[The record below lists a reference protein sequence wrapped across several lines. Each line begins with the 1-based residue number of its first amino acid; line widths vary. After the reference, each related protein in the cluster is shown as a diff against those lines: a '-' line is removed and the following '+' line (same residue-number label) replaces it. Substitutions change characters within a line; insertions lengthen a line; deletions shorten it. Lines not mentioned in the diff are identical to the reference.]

1 MQSGIT
7 NAVRGCR
14 TQGLRFDMIANNLA
28 NVGTTGFKKDMVYFD
43 QALRMHVTTNLS
55 QGNIRRTGNTLDVA
69 LEGEGFF
76 KVQTP
81 AGIRYTANGKFHL
94 NAEGLL
100 VTAEGDPV
108 LGSSGPI
115 SIQGKEITIDDSGR
129 IEVDESAV
137 DRLSIASFQ
146 RPERLQKEGSSYYIY
161 NGDEEEISEPQ
172 QTSVRQGYVEESN
185 VVVTE
190 EMIRMVEALR
200 HFESYQKVLQTFDE
214 TDARVVNE
222 VGKP

>member
-1 MQSGIT
+1 LDSGIY

-14 TQGLRFDMIANNLA
+14 TEGLRFDMIANNLA
-28 NVGTTGFKKDMVYFD
+28 NIGTAGFKKDMVYFD
-43 QALRMHVTTNLS
+43 QALRMHVTTDLS
-55 QGNIRRTGNTLDVA
+55 QGNIRRTGNPLDVA

-81 AGIRYTANGKFHL
+81 AGVRYTANGRFQL

-100 VTAEGDPV
+100 VTSNGDPV
-108 LGSSGPI
+108 LGSGGPI
-115 SIQGKEITIDDSGR
+115 SIQGKDITINDRGQ

-137 DRLSIASFQ
+137 DRLSLASFQ

-161 NGDEEEISEPQ
+161 NGDEKEISEPQ
-172 QTSVRQGYVEESN
+172 QTSVKQGYIEESN
-185 VVVTE
+185 VVVTD

-200 HFESYQKVLQTFDE
+200 NFESYQKVLQTFDE

>member
-1 MQSGIT
+1 LNSGIY

-28 NVGTTGFKKDMVYFD
+28 NMGTTGFKKDMVFFD
-43 QALRMHVTTNLS
+43 QALRMHVTTDLS
-55 QGNIRRTGNTLDVA
+55 PGNIRRTGNPLDVA

-81 AGIRYTANGKFHL
+81 AGVRYTADGRFSLNG
-94 NAEGLL
+94 EGLL
-100 VTAEGDPV
+100 VTSKGDPV
-108 LGSSGPI
+108 LGSSGPV
-115 SIQGKEITIDDSGR
+115 SIQGKDITIDDTGR

-137 DRLSIASFQ
+137 DRLSIASFE

-161 NGDEEEISEPQ
+161 NGDEEEISEPE
-172 QTSVRQGYVEESN
+172 QTSVKQGYIEESN
-185 VVVTE
+185 VVVTQ
-190 EMIRMVEALR
+190 EMIGMVEALR
-200 HFESYQKVLQTFDE
+200 NFESYQKVLQTFDE

-222 VGKP
+222 VGKL

>member
-1 MQSGIT
+1 LESGIY

-28 NVGTTGFKKDMVYFD
+28 NVGTTGFKKDVVYFD
-43 QALRMHVTTNLS
+43 QALRMRVTTNLS
-55 QGNIRRTGNTLDVA
+55 QGNMRRTGNPLDVA

-81 AGIRYTANGKFHL
+81 AGIRYTANGRFQL

-100 VTAEGDPV
+100 VTANGDPV

-115 SIQGKEITIDDSGR
+115 SIQGKDITIDDSGR
-129 IEVDESAV
+129 IEVDESAL

-161 NGDEEEISEPQ
+161 NGDEEEISEPA

-185 VVVTE
+185 VAVTE

-200 HFESYQKVLQTFDE
+200 HFESYQKVLQTFNE

>member
-1 MQSGIT
+1 MNSGID

-14 TQGLRFDMIANNLA
+14 TQALRFDIIANNLA
-28 NVGTTGFKKDMVYFD
+28 NMGTVGFKKDMVYFD
-43 QALRMHVTTNLS
+43 EALKMHVTTNLKP
-55 QGNIRRTGNTLDVA
+55 GNIARTGNPLDVA
-69 LEGEGFF
+69 LEGEGLF

-81 AGIRYTANGKFHL
+81 AGVRYTANGKFHL

-100 VTAEGDPV
+100 VTTTGDPV
-108 LGSSGPI
+108 LGASGPV
-115 SIQGKEITIDDSGR
+115 SIQGKDITIDEKGH

-146 RPERLQKEGSSYYIY
+146 RPERLHKEGASYYIY
-161 NGDEEEISEPQ
+161 EGDEKEISEPQ
-172 QTSVRQGYVEESN
+172 QTMVKQGYVEESN
-185 VVVTE
+185 VGVTE

-200 HFESYQKVLQTFDE
+200 RFESYQKVLQTFDE